1 MIRRVA
7 TDDLMTALDGAG
19 VAYELLPHSHTES
32 AAAEA
37 EALGLSP
44 ADVAKTLVVATP
56 DGYTRAVL
64 PADCRVDMHKL
75 RELLDVGKKKTH
87 LATEDDLR
95 RDYPDFEL
103 GAVPPLGGARKDPV
117 IVDSRLAERGSIVLE
132 AGSHE
137 QSVRLSAPD
146 LVRAASAQV
155 ADICQD

>member
-75 RELLDVGKKKTH
+75 RELLDVGKRTH

-95 RDYPDFEL
+95 RHRERHVD
-103 GAVPPLGGARKDPV
+103 GAVDQGPPEHRIV
-117 IVDSRLAERGSIVLE
+117 IGLDVVVETGELAGR
-132 AGSHE
+132 
-137 QSVRLSAPD
+137 
-146 LVRAASAQV
+146 
-155 ADICQD
+155 